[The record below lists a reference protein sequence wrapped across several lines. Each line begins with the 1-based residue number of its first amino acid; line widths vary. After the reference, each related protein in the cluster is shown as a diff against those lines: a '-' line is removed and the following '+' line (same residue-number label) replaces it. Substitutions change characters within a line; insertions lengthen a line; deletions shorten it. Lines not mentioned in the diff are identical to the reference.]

1 MGLSFHYS
9 GSIANPADLP
19 DLINEVTDIANVYNW
34 PFQVFENTF
43 PENHFGRSTFN
54 NNLYGICFTPPG
66 SESVFLCFLSN
77 GKMSGPAQ
85 IQLYADPEK
94 EEEKKYLYILS
105 VKTQFAGPEVH
116 MVLVQLFRYLSQKY
130 FARFNM
136 TDEGNYWETSDETV
150 LRENFRKYT
159 ALLDSFSTA
168 LETHPFNTSES
179 IEDYLMRL
187 IKLIHEKN
195 KGNKDTTN

>member
-19 DLINEVTDIANVYNW
+19 ELINEIIDIANVYSW
-34 PFQVFENTF
+34 PFNVLESTF
-43 PENHFGRSTFN
+43 PENHFGRTTFN

-66 SESVFLCFLSN
+66 SESVFICFLSN

-85 IQLYADPEK
+85 IQLYVDPEK

-116 MVLVQLFRYLSQKY
+116 MVLIQLLRYLSQKY

-136 TDEGNYWETSDETV
+136 TDEGGYWETSEEAV

-159 ALLDSFSTA
+159 DLLDRFSTA
-168 LETHPFNTSES
+168 LEAQSFNTKES

-187 IKLIHEKN
+187 VKLIHEKN
-195 KGNKDTTN
+195 KKRK